1 MGSILR
7 RHIIC
12 IVLELWYIV
21 QKQEVYNRRKHQVK
35 SKAWLGSIFGEKL
48 WRLYLV
54 LIKFVFAAN
63 F

>member
-1 MGSILR
+1 MYSTGIM
-7 RHIIC
+7 
-12 IVLELWYIV
+12 VYIV
-21 QKQEVYNRRKHQVK
+21 QKQEVYNRRKHRVK
-35 SKAWLGSIFGEKL
+35 SKVWLGSIIGEKL